1 MLYNM
6 LKKLIDKKYYSKE
19 QSIIDLLNNF
29 ATFEQI
35 TVEQYS
41 ELMLLVDEKYKVT
54 EEEKETTEIQENNN
68 NEDVEEVQENE
79 YIK

>member
-41 ELMLLVDEKYKVT
+41 ELMLLVDEKYTT
-54 EEEKETTEIQENNN
+54 EEEKETTEIQEKNNTEDN
-68 NEDVEEVQENE
+68 EEDVEENA
-79 YIK
+79 

>member
-54 EEEKETTEIQENNN
+54 EEEKETTEIQEKNNN
-68 NEDVEEVQENE
+68 EEDVEENA
-79 YIK
+79 